1 MITKN
6 KPALVVASANAHKL
20 TEIAE
25 ILTEYQ
31 IVSMKEAGFT
41 ADVEETG
48 NTFEENAILKASTV
62 AKALNLPALA
72 DDSGLMVD
80 ALNGAPGVFSARY
93 SGKHGN
99 DKANNQKLLLD
110 LVSVEKKDRTARFCT
125 VVALCYPSGETVT
138 ALGQTEGE
146 ILFAPEG
153 ENGFGYDPI
162 FYSYDLGKSFA
173 LATAEEKNAV
183 SHRFRALT
191 NLKQKVQL

>member
-1 MITKN
+1 MNFN
-6 KPALVVASANAHKL
+6 KPTLVVASANAHKL

-25 ILTEYQ
+25 ILSEYE
-31 IVSMKEAGFT
+31 IVSMKNAGFT

-48 NTFEENAILKASTV
+48 NTFEENASLKASTV

-80 ALNGAPGVFSARY
+80 ALDGAPGVYSARY
-93 SGKHGN
+93 SGEHGN

-110 LVSVEKKDRTARFCT
+110 LASVEKKDRTARFCT
-125 VVALCYPSGETVT
+125 VVALCYPNGETVT

-162 FYSYDLGKSFA
+162 FFSYDLGKSFA